1 MKESMNDIIKYD
13 EKLNSHISDI
23 TKFLNQAS
31 KANIYPL
38 SKLDNLLMKTMEDAQ
53 NIKQK

>member
-13 EKLNSHISDI
+13 EKLNTRISDI
-23 TKFLNQAS
+23 TKFFNQAS
-31 KANIYPL
+31 KTNTYPL